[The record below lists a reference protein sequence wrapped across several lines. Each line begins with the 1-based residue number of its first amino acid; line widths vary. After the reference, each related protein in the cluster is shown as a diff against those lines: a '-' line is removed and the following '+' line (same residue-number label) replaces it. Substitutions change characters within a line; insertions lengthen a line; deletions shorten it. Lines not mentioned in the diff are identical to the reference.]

1 MYARMYESI
10 YVCAILCVHIQ
21 HTSAYMLLYSIS
33 QTHYI
38 LLYTGAVGIKEI
50 CEDLNGTSSLVDEG
64 DGISVNLPI
73 KWLILGP
80 GEEIV
85 AAIGQKYYYILYTF
99 INMII
104 HRLLYIINL

>member
-1 MYARMYESI
+1 MNLSMCVLY
-10 YVCAILCVHIQ
+10 YVCIYNIHLRICYYIVYLR
-21 HTSAYMLLYSIS
+21 HTIY
-33 QTHYI
+33 T
-38 LLYTGAVGIKEI
+38 LYTGAVGIKEI

-64 DGISVNLPI
+64 DGVSVNLPI

-85 AAIGQKYYYILYTF
+85 AAIGQKYYYTLYTF